1 MLRPSAL
8 DGGAI
13 MKIVVIGA
21 ARSGTPSPAIM
32 FYAVAQRWQK
42 RMACLFDPYRPE
54 CHYMRGPGPKCREK
68 HSLPEHGL
76 Q

>member
-1 MLRPSAL
+1 
-8 DGGAI
+8 

-32 FYAVAQRWQK
+32 FHAVAQRWQK
-42 RMACLFDPYRPE
+42 RMACLFDSYRPE

-68 HSLPEHGL
+68 HSLSEHGL

>member
-1 MLRPSAL
+1 MLHPSAL
-8 DGGAI
+8 NGGAI

-42 RMACLFDPYRPE
+42 RMV
-54 CHYMRGPGPKCREK
+54 
-68 HSLPEHGL
+68 
-76 Q
+76 